1 MYLSIYTFVYVGIA
15 FRLSL
20 SPFHLFLYLCMYTFA
35 YLGISFVCFCT
46 YLCTPTFVHFLSDSV
61 SALIL
66 PSSFLSLSVSHP
78 LVGRRQSADCK
89 IRKTHKKLQTLIPMS
104 SRLAIPLS
112 RTHARK
118 GTHFLSEAVWP
129 DWAIFERLW
138 GKILYQKLPKYLGTF
153 GSFWKTSQ
161 FCE

>member
-1 MYLSIYTFVYVGIA
+1 MSVSVPIYV
-15 FRLSL
+15 
-20 SPFHLFLYLCMYTFA
+20 HLPLYT
-35 YLGISFVCFCT
+35 
-46 YLCTPTFVHFLSDSV
+46 FLSDSV

-112 RTHARK
+112 RTHANLEHWPAGRQRSDA
-118 GTHFLSEAVWP
+118 GPQGGGAGGEVGLIPDRLLSKR
-129 DWAIFERLW
+129 ERWEKRRREGGW
-138 GKILYQKLPKYLGTF
+138 GLSY
-153 GSFWKTSQ
+153 
-161 FCE
+161 CM